1 MTEKDN
7 RIEANKAV
15 REWKVKHKEEYDDF
29 KRQIAAIGKGDLSLM
44 ERMMTLLNDCMPQNA
59 RNFYAYIFKYIMNPD
74 SVADDQAAF
83 SNYDQLAAECIFH
96 HAMIKVDSST
106 GEIEETNTS
115 DSDCI
120 IIRTDDFGESFESM
134 PSSMK
139 CVLNDL
145 INQIVASGIDTP
157 LADQDRLALQNL
169 ALLVTK
175 TVYVYSLL
183 FVPEYLEQLYKRIVV
198 EGEPL
203 AYCIYFF
210 VTFDHGLRQMADV
223 FSKQMVGG
231 QSTSIT
237 AEMFRMCLRTFIAHS
252 LSNRTD
258 TKEGWQQLANETSSD
273 DCWKEIMFT
282 LRSCQSHGGQQKDSR
297 TLDEL
302 LIGDKARLKAH
313 IKDYLSENPGTSR
326 LAYLLYALRQ
336 SNRIESCNYITFH
349 RALQAIANKPLGGP
363 DVPQKRFHELM
374 ADPKL
379 LDSKGKKWQQAKSI
393 IDHWQAEFDKK
404 DI

>member
-7 RIEANKAV
+7 RMAANKAV
-15 REWKVKHKEEYDDF
+15 REWKSHHQQTYSDF
-29 KRQIAAIGKGDLSLM
+29 KHQVAAIGSGDLSLM
-44 ERMMTLLNDCMPQNA
+44 ERTMGLLDDCMPQNA

-83 SNYDQLAAECIFH
+83 SDYDQLAAECIFH

-106 GEIEETNTS
+106 GEIEETKTPDS
-115 DSDCI
+115 DSI
-120 IIRTDDFGESFESM
+120 IIRTDDLGESFESM

-145 INQIVASGIDTP
+145 INQIVASGIDAP
-157 LADQDRLALQNL
+157 LADQDRIALQNL

-183 FVPEYLEQLYKRIVV
+183 FVPEYLEQLYKRIVI

-223 FSKQMVGG
+223 FSKQMVDG
-231 QSTSIT
+231 QSTSFT

-258 TKEGWQQLANETSSD
+258 TKEGWMQLANETGND

-282 LRSCQSHGGQQKDSR
+282 LRSCQSHGGQQKDCRS
-297 TLDEL
+297 LDEL
-302 LIGDKARLKAH
+302 LIGDKEKLKSL
-313 IKDYLSENPGTSR
+313 IKDYLNEHPGASR

-336 SNRIESCNYITFH
+336 TGHIESCNYITFH
-349 RALQAIANKPLGGP
+349 RALQQMVSKPLGGP
-363 DVPQKRFHELM
+363 DVPQRRYHELM
-374 ADPKL
+374 ANPKL
-379 LDSKGKKWQQAKSI
+379 LDSKGKKWQQAQSI
-393 IDHWQAEFDKK
+393 IDHWIALFHGGM
-404 DI
+404 

>member
-1 MTEKDN
+1 MTAN
-7 RIEANKAV
+7 RTV
-15 REWKVKHKEEYDDF
+15 REWKAKHKSEYESF
-29 KRQIAAIGKGDLSLM
+29 KRQVAAIGSGDLSLM
-44 ERMMTLLNDCMPQNA
+44 ERTIGLLDDCMPQNA
-59 RNFYAYIFKYIMNPD
+59 RNFFAYILKYIMNPD
-74 SVADDQAAF
+74 SVADDQTAF
-83 SNYDQLAAECIFH
+83 SDYDQLAAECIFH

-106 GEIEETNTS
+106 GEIEETKIP

-120 IIRTDDFGESFESM
+120 IIKTDDLGESFESM

-145 INQIVASGIDTP
+145 INQIIASGIDTP
-157 LADQDRLALQNL
+157 LADQDRIALQNL

-223 FSKQMVGG
+223 FSKQMVDG
-231 QSTSIT
+231 QSTSFT

-302 LIGDKARLKAH
+302 LIGDKGRLKAL
-313 IKDYLSENPGTSR
+313 IKDYLSENPGTSC
-326 LAYLLYALRQ
+326 LAYLLYALRL
-336 SNRIESCNYITFH
+336 SNHIEPCNYITFH
-349 RALQAIANKPLGGP
+349 RALQSIANKPLGGP
-363 DVPQKRFHELM
+363 DVPQRRYHELL

-379 LDSKGKKWQQAKSI
+379 LGSKGKKWQQAKAI
-393 IDHWQAEFDKK
+393 IDRWTVLFGKK

>member
-1 MTEKDN
+1 MTAN
-7 RIEANKAV
+7 RTV
-15 REWKVKHKEEYDDF
+15 REWKAKHKSEYESF
-29 KRQIAAIGKGDLSLM
+29 KRQVAAISGGDLSLM
-44 ERMMTLLNDCMPQNA
+44 ERVMGLLDDCMPQDA
-59 RNFYAYIFKYIMNPD
+59 RNFYTYIFYYIMDPD
-74 SVADDQAAF
+74 SVKNDQTAF
-83 SNYDQLAAECIFH
+83 SDYDQLAAECIFH

-106 GEIEETNTS
+106 GEIEETKTP

-120 IIRTDDFGESFESM
+120 IIRTDDLGESFESM

-145 INQIVASGIDTP
+145 INQMVASGIDTP
-157 LADQDRLALQNL
+157 LADKDRIALQNL

-183 FVPEYLEQLYKRIVV
+183 FVPEYLEQLYKRIAV

-223 FSKQMVGG
+223 FSKQMVDG
-231 QSTSIT
+231 QSTSFT
-237 AEMFRMCLRTFIAHS
+237 AEMFRMCLRTFITHS

-282 LRSCQSHGGQQKDSR
+282 LRFCQSHGGQQKDSR

-302 LIGDKARLKAH
+302 LIGDKGRLKAL

-336 SNRIESCNYITFH
+336 SGHIESCNYITFH
-349 RALQAIANKPLGGP
+349 RALQSLSPKPLGGP
-363 DVPQKRFHELM
+363 DVPQRRYHELL

-379 LDSKGKKWQQAKSI
+379 LGSKGKKWQQAKAI
-393 IDHWQAEFDKK
+393 IDRWTVQFSEK

>member
-7 RIEANKAV
+7 IMTANRTV
-15 REWKVKHKEEYDDF
+15 REWKAKHKSEYESF
-29 KRQIAAIGKGDLSLM
+29 KRQVAAISGGDLSLM
-44 ERMMTLLNDCMPQNA
+44 ERVMGLLDDCMPQDA
-59 RNFYAYIFKYIMNPD
+59 RNFYTYIFYYIMDPD
-74 SVADDQAAF
+74 SVKNDQTAF
-83 SNYDQLAAECIFH
+83 SDYDQLAAECIFH

-106 GEIEETNTS
+106 GEIEETKTP
-115 DSDCI
+115 DGDCI
-120 IIRTDDFGESFESM
+120 IIRTDDLGESFESM

-157 LADQDRLALQNL
+157 LAVQDRIALQNL

-183 FVPEYLEQLYKRIVV
+183 FVPEYLEQLYKHIVV

-210 VTFDHGLRQMADV
+210 VTFDHGLRQIADV

-231 QSTSIT
+231 QSTSFT

-252 LSNRTD
+252 LTNRTD

-282 LRSCQSHGGQQKDSR
+282 LRSCQSHGGQQKDNR

-302 LIGDKARLKAH
+302 LIGDTARLKAH

-336 SNRIESCNYITFH
+336 SDHIKSCNYITFH

-363 DVPQKRFHELM
+363 DVPQRRYHELL

-379 LDSKGKKWQQAKSI
+379 LASKGKKWQQAKAI
-393 IDHWQAEFDKK
+393 INRWTVLFGKK

>member
-1 MTEKDN
+1 M
-7 RIEANKAV
+7 
-15 REWKVKHKEEYDDF
+15 
-29 KRQIAAIGKGDLSLM
+29 
-44 ERMMTLLNDCMPQNA
+44 
-59 RNFYAYIFKYIMNPD
+59 
-74 SVADDQAAF
+74 
-83 SNYDQLAAECIFH
+83 
-96 HAMIKVDSST
+96 
-106 GEIEETNTS
+106 
-115 DSDCI
+115 
-120 IIRTDDFGESFESM
+120 
-134 PSSMK
+134 
-139 CVLNDL
+139 
-145 INQIVASGIDTP
+145 
-157 LADQDRLALQNL
+157 

-183 FVPEYLEQLYKRIVV
+183 FVPEYLEQLYKRIAV

-223 FSKQMVGG
+223 FSKQMVNG
-231 QSTSIT
+231 QSTSFT

-302 LIGDKARLKAH
+302 LIGDKGRLKAL

-326 LAYLLYALRQ
+326 LAYLLYVLRQ
-336 SNRIESCNYITFH
+336 SNHIKSCNYITFH
-349 RALQAIANKPLGGP
+349 RALQSLSPKPLGGP
-363 DVPQKRFHELM
+363 DVPQRRYHELL

-379 LDSKGKKWQQAKSI
+379 LGSKGKKWQQAKAI
-393 IDHWQAEFDKK
+393 IDRWTVLFGKK

>member
-7 RIEANKAV
+7 IMTANRTV
-15 REWKVKHKEEYDDF
+15 REWKAKHKSEYESF
-29 KRQIAAIGKGDLSLM
+29 KRQVAAISGGDLSLM
-44 ERMMTLLNDCMPQNA
+44 ERVMGLLDDCMPQDA
-59 RNFYAYIFKYIMNPD
+59 RDFYTYIFYYIMDPD
-74 SVADDQAAF
+74 SVKNDQTAF
-83 SNYDQLAAECIFH
+83 SDYDQLAAECIFH

-106 GEIEETNTS
+106 GEIEETKTP
-115 DSDCI
+115 DRDCI
-120 IIRTDDFGESFESM
+120 IIRTDDLGESFESM

-157 LADQDRLALQNL
+157 LAVQDRIALQNL

-183 FVPEYLEQLYKRIVV
+183 FVPEYLEQLYKHIVV

-210 VTFDHGLRQMADV
+210 VTFDHGLRQIADV

-231 QSTSIT
+231 QSTSFT

-252 LSNRTD
+252 LTNRTD

-282 LRSCQSHGGQQKDSR
+282 LRSCQSHGGQQKDNR

-302 LIGDKARLKAH
+302 LIGDTARLKAH

-336 SNRIESCNYITFH
+336 SDHIKSCNYITFH

-363 DVPQKRFHELM
+363 DVPQRRYHELL

-379 LDSKGKKWQQAKSI
+379 LGSKGKKWQQAKAI
-393 IDHWQAEFDKK
+393 INRWTVLFGKK

>member
-7 RIEANKAV
+7 IMTANRTV
-15 REWKVKHKEEYDDF
+15 REWKAKHKSEYESF
-29 KRQIAAIGKGDLSLM
+29 KRQVAAIGSGDLSLI
-44 ERMMTLLNDCMPQNA
+44 ERVMGLLDDCMPQNA
-59 RNFYAYIFKYIMNPD
+59 RYFYTYIFHYIMDPD
-74 SVADDQAAF
+74 SVKNDQTAF
-83 SNYDQLAAECIFH
+83 SQYDQLAAECIFH

-106 GEIEETNTS
+106 GEIEETKIP

-120 IIRTDDFGESFESM
+120 IIRTDDLGESFESM

-157 LADQDRLALQNL
+157 LAVQDRIALQNL

-183 FVPEYLEQLYKRIVV
+183 FVPEYLEQLYKHIVV

-210 VTFDHGLRQMADV
+210 VTFDHGLRQIADV

-231 QSTSIT
+231 QSTSFT
-237 AEMFRMCLRTFIAHS
+237 AEMFRMCLRMFIAHS

-258 TKEGWQQLANETSSD
+258 TKEGWMQLANETGND

-302 LIGDKARLKAH
+302 LIGDKGRLKAL
-313 IKDYLSENPGTSR
+313 IKDYLSENSGTSR

-336 SNRIESCNYITFH
+336 SEHIDSCNYITFH
-349 RALQAIANKPLGGP
+349 RALQQLVSKPIGGP
-363 DVPQKRFHELM
+363 DVPQRRYHELM

-379 LDSKGKKWQQAKSI
+379 LGSKGKKWQQAKAI
-393 IDHWQAEFDKK
+393 IDRWTVLFGKK

>member
-1 MTEKDN
+1 MTIQDN
-7 RIEANKAV
+7 REVANKTV
-15 REWKVKHKEEYDDF
+15 REWESSHQQEYNDF
-29 KRQIAAIGKGDLSLM
+29 KRQVAAIGSGDLSLM
-44 ERMMTLLNDCMPQNA
+44 EQIMGLLNDCMPQDA
-59 RNFYAYIFKYIMNPD
+59 RNFYAYIFNYLMNLS
-74 SVADDQAAF
+74 SVADDQTAF
-83 SNYDQLAAECIFH
+83 SDYDQLAADCIFH
-96 HAMIKVDSST
+96 HAMIKVDSAT
-106 GEIEETNTS
+106 GEIEETKTP
-115 DSDCI
+115 DRDYI
-120 IIRTDDFGESFESM
+120 IIRVDDFDENM
-134 PSSMK
+134 KAMTPSMK

-145 INQIVASGIDTP
+145 VNQMVAFGIDTP
-157 LADQDRLALQNL
+157 LADQDRIALQNL

-183 FVPEYLEQLYKRIVV
+183 FVPEYLEQLYKRIAVQ
-198 EGEPL
+198 GEPL

-231 QSTSIT
+231 QSTSFT

-252 LSNRTD
+252 LTNRTD

-282 LRSCQSHGGQQKDSR
+282 LRSCQSHGGQQKDNR

-302 LIGDKARLKAH
+302 LIGDTARLKAH

-326 LAYLLYALRQ
+326 LAYLLYALRE
-336 SNRIESCNYITFH
+336 SDHIKSCNYITFH

-363 DVPQKRFHELM
+363 DVPQRRYHELI
-374 ADPKL
+374 ANPKL
-379 LDSKGKKWQQAKSI
+379 LDSKGKKWQQAKQI
-393 IDHWQAEFDKK
+393 VEHWTVRLSQSL
-404 DI
+404 

>member
-7 RIEANKAV
+7 IMTANRTV
-15 REWKVKHKEEYDDF
+15 REWKAKHKSEYESF
-29 KRQIAAIGKGDLSLM
+29 KRQVAAISGGDLSLM
-44 ERMMTLLNDCMPQNA
+44 ERVMGLLDDCMPQDA
-59 RNFYAYIFKYIMNPD
+59 RNFYTYIFYYIMDPD
-74 SVADDQAAF
+74 SVKNDQTAF
-83 SNYDQLAAECIFH
+83 SEYDQLAAECIFH

-106 GEIEETNTS
+106 GEIEETKTP
-115 DSDCI
+115 DGDCI
-120 IIRTDDFGESFESM
+120 IIRTDDLGESFESM

-157 LADQDRLALQNL
+157 LAVQDRIALQNL

-183 FVPEYLEQLYKRIVV
+183 FVPEYLEQLYKHIVV

-210 VTFDHGLRQMADV
+210 VTFDHGLRQIADV

-231 QSTSIT
+231 QSTSFT

-252 LSNRTD
+252 LTNRTD

-282 LRSCQSHGGQQKDSR
+282 LRSCQSHGGQQKDNR

-302 LIGDKARLKAH
+302 LIGDTARLKAH

-336 SNRIESCNYITFH
+336 SDHIKSCNYITFH
-349 RALQAIANKPLGGP
+349 RALQAIANIPLGGP
-363 DVPQKRFHELM
+363 DVPQRRYHELL

-379 LDSKGKKWQQAKSI
+379 LGSKGKKWQQAKAI
-393 IDHWQAEFDKK
+393 IDRWTVLFGKN

>member
-1 MTEKDN
+1 
-7 RIEANKAV
+7 
-15 REWKVKHKEEYDDF
+15 
-29 KRQIAAIGKGDLSLM
+29 
-44 ERMMTLLNDCMPQNA
+44 
-59 RNFYAYIFKYIMNPD
+59 
-74 SVADDQAAF
+74 
-83 SNYDQLAAECIFH
+83 
-96 HAMIKVDSST
+96 
-106 GEIEETNTS
+106 
-115 DSDCI
+115 
-120 IIRTDDFGESFESM
+120 
-134 PSSMK
+134 MK

-157 LADQDRLALQNL
+157 LADQDRIALQNL

-183 FVPEYLEQLYKRIVV
+183 FVPEYLEQLYKRIVI

-223 FSKQMVGG
+223 FSKQMVDG
-231 QSTSIT
+231 QSTSFT

-252 LSNRTD
+252 LTSRTD

-302 LIGDKARLKAH
+302 LIGDKARLKSH

-336 SNRIESCNYITFH
+336 SGHIVSCNYITFH
-349 RALQAIANKPLGGP
+349 RALQSLSPKPLGGP
-363 DVPQKRFHELM
+363 DVPQRRYHELM
-374 ADPKL
+374 ANPKL
-379 LDSKGKKWQQAKSI
+379 LDSKGKKWQQAQSI
-393 IDHWQAEFDKK
+393 IDHWIALFHGGM
-404 DI
+404 

>member
-7 RIEANKAV
+7 IMTANRTV
-15 REWKVKHKEEYDDF
+15 REWKAKHKSEYESF
-29 KRQIAAIGKGDLSLM
+29 KRQVAAISGGDLSLM
-44 ERMMTLLNDCMPQNA
+44 ERVMGLLDDCMPQDA
-59 RNFYAYIFKYIMNPD
+59 RNFYTYIFYYIMDPD
-74 SVADDQAAF
+74 SVKNDQTAF
-83 SNYDQLAAECIFH
+83 SDYDQLAAECIFH
-96 HAMIKVDSST
+96 HAMIKVDSFT
-106 GEIEETNTS
+106 GEIEETKTP
-115 DSDCI
+115 DGDCI

-145 INQIVASGIDTP
+145 INQIIASGIDTP
-157 LADQDRLALQNL
+157 LADQDRIALQNL

-183 FVPEYLEQLYKRIVV
+183 FVPEYLERLYKRIAV

-223 FSKQMVGG
+223 FSKQMVDG
-231 QSTSIT
+231 QSTSFT

-252 LSNRTD
+252 LTNRTD

-273 DCWKEIMFT
+273 DCWKEILFT
-282 LRSCQSHGGQQKDSR
+282 LRSCQSHGGQQKDNR

-302 LIGDKARLKAH
+302 LIGDTARLKVH

-336 SNRIESCNYITFH
+336 SEHIESCNYITFH
-349 RALQAIANKPLGGP
+349 RALQSLSPKPLGGP
-363 DVPQKRFHELM
+363 DVPQRRYHELL

-379 LDSKGKKWQQAKSI
+379 LGSKGKKWQQAKAI
-393 IDHWQAEFDKK
+393 IDRWTVQFGKK

>member
-7 RIEANKAV
+7 RMAANKAV
-15 REWKVKHKEEYDDF
+15 REWKSHHQQTYNDF
-29 KRQIAAIGKGDLSLM
+29 KRQVAAIGSGDLSLM
-44 ERMMTLLNDCMPQNA
+44 ERTMGILDDCMPQNA

-74 SVADDQAAF
+74 SVADDQTAF
-83 SNYDQLAAECIFH
+83 SDYDQLAAECIFH

-106 GEIEETNTS
+106 GEIEETKTP

-120 IIRTDDFGESFESM
+120 IIRTDDLGESFESM

-145 INQIVASGIDTP
+145 INQMVASGIDTP
-157 LADQDRLALQNL
+157 LADQDRIALQNL

-183 FVPEYLEQLYKRIVV
+183 FVPEYLEQLYKRIAV

-223 FSKQMVGG
+223 FSQQMVG
-231 QSTSIT
+231 SHSSAFTS
-237 AEMFRMCLRTFIAHS
+237 EMFRLCIRTFVGHS
-252 LSNRTD
+252 LSNRTE
-258 TKEGWQQLANETSSD
+258 TKEDWQQLANEMTND

-282 LRSCQSHGGQQKDSR
+282 LRSCQSHGGQQKDCRS
-297 TLDEL
+297 LDEL
-302 LIGDKARLKAH
+302 LIGDKEKLKSL
-313 IKDYLSENPGTSR
+313 IKDYLNEHPGASR

-336 SNRIESCNYITFH
+336 TGHIESCNYITFH
-349 RALQAIANKPLGGP
+349 RALQQMVSKPLGGP
-363 DVPQKRFHELM
+363 DVPQRRYHELM
-374 ADPKL
+374 ANPKL
-379 LDSKGKKWQQAKSI
+379 LDSKGKKWQQAQSI
-393 IDHWQAEFDKK
+393 IDHWIALFHGGM
-404 DI
+404 

>member
-7 RIEANKAV
+7 RMAANKAV
-15 REWKVKHKEEYDDF
+15 REWKSHHQETYSDF
-29 KRQIAAIGKGDLSLM
+29 KRQVAAIGSGDLSLM
-44 ERMMTLLNDCMPQNA
+44 ERTMGLLDDCMPQNA
-59 RNFYAYIFKYIMNPD
+59 RNFYAYILKYIMNPD

-83 SNYDQLAAECIFH
+83 SDYDQLAAECIFH

-106 GEIEETNTS
+106 GEIEETKTP

-120 IIRTDDFGESFESM
+120 IIRTDDLGESFESM

-145 INQIVASGIDTP
+145 INQMIASGIDTP
-157 LADQDRLALQNL
+157 IVDQDRIALQNL
-169 ALLVTK
+169 GLLVSK

-183 FVPEYLEQLYKRIVV
+183 FVPEYLEQLYHRVAV
-198 EGEPL
+198 DGDSL

-231 QSTSIT
+231 QSTSFT

-252 LSNRTD
+252 LTNRTD
-258 TKEGWQQLANETSSD
+258 TKEGWMQLANETSSD
-273 DCWKEIMFT
+273 DCWKEIMLA
-282 LRSCQSHGGQQKDSR
+282 LRDSHTHGGQQKDSR

-302 LIGDKARLKAH
+302 LIGDVENLKSL

-336 SNRIESCNYITFH
+336 SGHIVSCNYITFH
-349 RALQAIANKPLGGP
+349 RTLQSLSPKPLGGP
-363 DVPQKRFHELM
+363 DVPQRRYHEML

-379 LDSKGKKWQQAKSI
+379 LGSKGKKWQQAKAI
-393 IDHWQAEFDKK
+393 IDRWTVLFGKK

>member
-7 RIEANKAV
+7 IMTANRTV
-15 REWKVKHKEEYDDF
+15 REWKAKHKSEYESF
-29 KRQIAAIGKGDLSLM
+29 KRQVAAISGGDLSLM
-44 ERMMTLLNDCMPQNA
+44 ERVMGLLDDCMPQDA
-59 RNFYAYIFKYIMNPD
+59 RNFYTYIFYYIMDPD
-74 SVADDQAAF
+74 SVKNDQTAF
-83 SNYDQLAAECIFH
+83 SDYDQLAAECIFH

-106 GEIEETNTS
+106 GEIEETKTP
-115 DSDCI
+115 DGDCI
-120 IIRTDDFGESFESM
+120 IIRTDDLGESFESM

-157 LADQDRLALQNL
+157 LADQDRIALQNL

-183 FVPEYLEQLYKRIVV
+183 FVPEYLERLYKRIVV

-231 QSTSIT
+231 QSTSFT
-237 AEMFRMCLRTFIAHS
+237 AEMFRMCLRTFITHS

-282 LRSCQSHGGQQKDSR
+282 LRSCQSHGGQQKDNR

-302 LIGDKARLKAH
+302 LIGDTARLKAH

-336 SNRIESCNYITFH
+336 SDHIKSCNYITFH

-363 DVPQKRFHELM
+363 DVPQRRYHELM

-379 LDSKGKKWQQAKSI
+379 LGSKGKKWQQAKVI
-393 IDHWQAEFDKK
+393 IDRWTVLFSKK

>member
-7 RIEANKAV
+7 IMTANRTV
-15 REWKVKHKEEYDDF
+15 REWKVKHKSEYESF
-29 KRQIAAIGKGDLSLM
+29 KRQVTAIGGGDLSLM
-44 ERMMTLLNDCMPQNA
+44 ERVMGLLDDCMPQDA
-59 RNFYAYIFKYIMNPD
+59 RNFYVYIFHYIMDPD
-74 SVADDQAAF
+74 SVKNDQTAF
-83 SNYDQLAAECIFH
+83 SDYDQLAAECIFH

-106 GEIEETNTS
+106 GEIEETKIP

-120 IIRTDDFGESFESM
+120 IIRTDDLGESFESM

-157 LADQDRLALQNL
+157 LAVQDRIALQNL

-183 FVPEYLEQLYKRIVV
+183 FVPEYLEQLYKRIAV

-210 VTFDHGLRQMADV
+210 VTFDHGLRQIADV

-231 QSTSIT
+231 QSTSFT
-237 AEMFRMCLRTFIAHS
+237 AEMFRMCLRMFIAHS

-258 TKEGWQQLANETSSD
+258 TKEGWMQLANKTGND

-302 LIGDKARLKAH
+302 LIGDKGRLKAL
-313 IKDYLSENPGTSR
+313 IKDYLSENSGTSR

-336 SNRIESCNYITFH
+336 SEHIESCNYITFH
-349 RALQAIANKPLGGP
+349 RALQQLVNKPIGGP
-363 DVPQKRFHELM
+363 DVPQRRYHELM

-379 LDSKGKKWQQAKSI
+379 LGSKGKKWQQAKVI
-393 IDHWQAEFDKK
+393 IDRWTVLFSKK

>member
-1 MTEKDN
+1 MNIQDN
-7 RIEANKAV
+7 RETANKAV
-15 REWKVKHKEEYDDF
+15 REWKSHHQQTYSDF
-29 KRQIAAIGKGDLSLM
+29 KRQVTAIGSGDLSLM
-44 ERMMTLLNDCMPQNA
+44 ERTIGLLDDCMPQNA
-59 RNFYAYIFKYIMNPD
+59 RNFFAYILKYIMNPD
-74 SVADDQAAF
+74 SVADDQTAF
-83 SNYDQLAAECIFH
+83 SDYDQLAAECIFH

-157 LADQDRLALQNL
+157 LADQDRIALQNL

-183 FVPEYLEQLYKRIVV
+183 FVPEYLEQLYKRIAIDKD
-198 EGEPL
+198 PL

-210 VTFDHGLRQMADV
+210 VTFDHGLSRMADV
-223 FSKQMVGG
+223 FSQQMVG
-231 QSTSIT
+231 SHSSAFTS
-237 AEMFRMCLRTFIAHS
+237 EMFRLCIRTFVGHS
-252 LSNRTD
+252 LSNRTE
-258 TKEGWQQLANETSSD
+258 TKEDWQQLANEMTND

-282 LRSCQSHGGQQKDSR
+282 LRSCQSHGGQQKDCRS
-297 TLDEL
+297 LDEL
-302 LIGDKARLKAH
+302 LIGDKEKLKSL
-313 IKDYLSENPGTSR
+313 IKDYLNEHPGASR

-336 SNRIESCNYITFH
+336 TGHIESCNYITFH
-349 RALQAIANKPLGGP
+349 RALQQMVSKPLGGP
-363 DVPQKRFHELM
+363 DVPQRRYHELM
-374 ADPKL
+374 ANPKL
-379 LDSKGKKWQQAKSI
+379 LDSKGKKWQQAQSI
-393 IDHWQAEFDKK
+393 IDHWIALFHGGK
-404 DI
+404 